1 MASVMGICGGMVGPK
16 SENVEKVLVFKAFFE
31 GSRGPRGRQGKF
43 AILRPL
49 PLGGGRERVNPP
61 PRSLFGGFGG
71 FGGLEEGLSIL
82 TGASNGTGQGVWDW
96 VGRCEPSPLEA
107 CLEVLEICRV

>member
-31 GSRGPRGRQGKF
+31 GSRGPRVRQGKF
-43 AILRPL
+43 ANIRPR

-71 FGGLEEGLSIL
+71 LEGLK
-82 TGASNGTGQGVWDW
+82 TGSG
-96 VGRCEPSPLEA
+96 PLHA
-107 CLEVLEICRV
+107 